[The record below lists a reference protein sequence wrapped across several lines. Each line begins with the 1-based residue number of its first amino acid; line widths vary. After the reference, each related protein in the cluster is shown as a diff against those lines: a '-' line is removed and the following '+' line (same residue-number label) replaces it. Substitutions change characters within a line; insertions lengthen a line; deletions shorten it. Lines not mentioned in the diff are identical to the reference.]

1 MNPMTVPTEAA
12 IIPGGLRTAA
22 PYEYRGNLVRDL
34 RSEISR
40 WLDEQKEKHAPWS
53 GSDNKDVS

>member
-1 MNPMTVPTEAA
+1 MNQMTAPTEAT

-22 PYEYRGNLVRDL
+22 PYEYHGNLVRDL

-40 WLDEQKEKHAPWS
+40 WLDEQREKYAS
-53 GSDNKDVS
+53 GSGLNNKDVP